1 MNLTDRVLQRWRIA
15 KVRPFIAPGSQILD
29 IGSADGALFRQLG
42 RRKGERCLGI
52 DPTLKADIRVD
63 DVPLVAGCFPKDM
76 PAVELPPKALRFV
89 ADLLGLMGQRQPVM
103 LMPQKLELS
112 TQEVAA
118 FLNVSRPFVVKQI
131 ESGRLACRKVGRHR
145 RVLFEDL
152 LAYQQSLRH
161 ETEAALQALADQGQ
175 ELEI

>member
-1 MNLTDRVLQRWRIA
+1 MVGPAEPLDNVLDEHDA
-15 KVRPFIAPGSQILD
+15 
-29 IGSADGALFRQLG
+29 ALAQAAQ
-42 RRKGERCLGI
+42 RCLMAALDHSRAATI
-52 DPTLKADIRVD
+52 K
-63 DVPLVAGCFPKDM
+63 LVAEGEDM

>member
-1 MNLTDRVLQRWRIA
+1 MVGPAETLDNVLDEHDA
-15 KVRPFIAPGSQILD
+15 
-29 IGSADGALFRQLG
+29 ALAQAAQ
-42 RRKGERCLGI
+42 RCLMAALDHSRAATI
-52 DPTLKADIRVD
+52 K
-63 DVPLVAGCFPKDM
+63 LVAEGEDM